1 MNSKRV
7 KAMVSLFSVLFA
19 VQQMHAE
26 AQSQDKKT
34 SLMDFSDQLR
44 DLTDRVSK
52 SVVQVVATGYGLM
65 NDQTQTGTNVLIR
78 QRSSGSGVILSTDG
92 LIMTNAHVVDGARHI
107 AVQLNGGS
115 QRTMS
120 LDAALIGLDR
130 TLDLAL
136 LSISAEGL
144 TPLEFTDSD
153 AIHQGQL
160 VLAFGSPRGLDN
172 SMSMG
177 VVSSVARQISSDD
190 PRIYVQ
196 TDAPINPGNSGGP
209 LVDVNGRLVGLNTFI
224 LTQSGGSEGLGFAV
238 PSNVVAYAYH
248 QLKKDGHV
256 HRGQIGVA
264 LRTITEPLADGL
276 GLQPYDGALIE
287 DINPNSA
294 AATAGLCIGDVIL
307 SIGNRHIRNARDF
320 SLETYRYSIGDTAEL
335 NVLRDGKLI
344 SLTVTIAEPEDDPE
358 RLADLVDPQKNAVP
372 RLGVLGMELNDT
384 VRKVLGDLR
393 LKDGI
398 LVAARSGTSEYI
410 GDELEPGDIIHSL
423 NGQLLVTLDD
433 LRMALRKQKAGRP
446 LVMQVERDG
455 RLRYFVLEEN

>member
-1 MNSKRV
+1 MKSKSV

-19 VQQMHAE
+19 GQLVYAE
-26 AQSQDKKT
+26 AQSPDKKA
-34 SLMDFSDQLR
+34 SLIEFSDQLR
-44 DLTDRVSK
+44 DLTERVSK

-65 NDQTQTGTNVLIR
+65 NDQSQTGTNVLIR
-78 QRSSGSGVILSTDG
+78 QRSSGSGVILSSEG

-107 AVQLNGGS
+107 TVQLNGGS
-115 QRTMS
+115 QRTTS
-120 LDAALIGLDR
+120 LDAILVGIDR
-130 TLDLAL
+130 SLDLAL
-136 LSISAEGL
+136 LSIPTEGL

-160 VLAFGSPRGLDN
+160 VLAFGSPLGLDN

-177 VVSSVARQISSDD
+177 VVSSVSRQITSDD

-238 PSNVVAYAYH
+238 PSNVVSYAFH

-264 LRTITEPLADGL
+264 LRTITEPLAEGL

-294 AATAGLCIGDVIL
+294 ASTAGLCIGDVIM

-335 NVLRDGKLI
+335 NVLREGKLI
-344 SLTVTIAEPEDDPE
+344 SFTVTITEPDDDPE
-358 RLADLVDPQKNAVP
+358 RLADMVDPQKNAVP
-372 RLGVLGMELNDT
+372 KLGFLGMELNDS
-384 VRKVLGDLR
+384 VRKILGDLR
-393 LKDGI
+393 LQDGI
-398 LVAARSGTSEYI
+398 LVAARSGTSEYL
-410 GDELEPGDIIHSL
+410 GDELVPGDIIHSL
-423 NGQLLVTLDD
+423 NGQSLVTLDD
-433 LRMALRKQKAGRP
+433 LRMTLAKQKNGAP
-446 LVMQVERDG
+446 LVLQVERDG
-455 RLRYFVLEEN
+455 RLRFFVLEEN